1 MKASVPA
8 PPAPQQRQL
17 FLSNWSDLLAVLF
30 CLLVLSW
37 LVTWGD
43 WDFFPPAG
51 MLEAFYDAQ
60 AQSLLE
66 GRIDVPPE
74 AIGPEAFVH
83 NGKSYGYFGP
93 TPALARLPLQVFM
106 PAMHGRWSRVSMLA
120 ASLLAML
127 SVLLFFRRL
136 ERHLALDVHPNL
148 RALLRAAA
156 VAAVALGSCTVFL
169 CAESK
174 VYQEAIIW
182 GAALTLAHAAFL
194 FCYLTEPR
202 TRWLALTCAAAF
214 LAFFAR
220 VSSGAGALLSL
231 AIVDLAILLPSV
243 RFREYWGV
251 KSADRR
257 PAALAMSLTLL
268 AAASLWMGLN
278 YAKFGVLFVSQ
289 PMQMNVQYDR
299 ARLARIKGDLASL
312 DNLPLT
318 AACYLSPGN
327 IRFGS
332 RFPWVYLMGDPD
344 LERRFPKAHFD
355 RAEAFAGLPP
365 SAPGLLLGAI
375 CGTLLCFAARRPQLR
390 VCRAPLAGAF
400 AGGLLLFTWGFIS
413 YRYLED
419 ALPWLAVGSV
429 IALTQIPQLQSDRLR
444 QAATALVLL
453 LTAYGVWTNFAFAIV
468 QQRFYAYPIPQ
479 EKRLAFEDFTN
490 AVKLGGPAAIPAF
503 AVQWRKY
510 VEAAAF
516 AGGNVAVNRATGRDD
531 QPVIASPTVPAR
543 ADYTVAL
550 PAAGRY
556 QVDVRCA
563 SIDARPL
570 QLLLNGHAAAVVC
583 ASPTGG
589 FMQAQQRWFSG
600 GAFPLP
606 AGLNQIT
613 LAGDTPFPAV
623 SMLRL
628 IRVD

>member
-8 PPAPQQRQL
+8 PPVPQQRQP

-106 PAMHGRWSRVSMLA
+106 PAMYGRWSRASMLA

-136 ERHLALDVHPNL
+136 ERHLALAVHPNL

-194 FCYLTEPR
+194 FCYLSEPR
-202 TRWLALTCAAAF
+202 PRWLALTCAAAF

-231 AIVDLAILLPSV
+231 AIVDLAILLPSI

-251 KSADRR
+251 KSVDRR

-318 AACYLSPGN
+318 AACYLSPEN

-375 CGTLLCFAARRPQLR
+375 CGTLLCFATRRPQLR

-444 QAATALVLL
+444 RAATALVLL

-516 AGGNVAVNRATGRDD
+516 SGGNVAVNRATGRDD

-550 PAAGRY
+550 PTAGRY

-570 QLLLNGHAAAVVC
+570 QLLLNGHPAAVVC